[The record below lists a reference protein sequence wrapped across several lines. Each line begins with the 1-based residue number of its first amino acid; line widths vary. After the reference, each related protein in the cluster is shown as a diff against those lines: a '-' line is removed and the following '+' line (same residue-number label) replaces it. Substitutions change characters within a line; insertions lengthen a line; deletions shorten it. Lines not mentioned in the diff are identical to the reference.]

1 LRIRDATRAL
11 VQHTREQHKES
22 AELVPP
28 SLYPHHHLR
37 EEDHGILTSGTTKKR
52 WNALSPLCAM
62 TPTTHDMRQHFC
74 YRHYDQGLSFNE
86 DRSYDKCDLCMKH
99 VRPARLAEHQESKT
113 CQGMRDGRKGADRAA
128 QLPAPPT
135 YIGED
140 AVERVSKFRYLG
152 RILSQD
158 DHDLSACVRNIQRQ
172 GKMGCRLQGPDARGS
187 V

>member
-1 LRIRDATRAL
+1 LRIVRCNQGL

-113 CQGMRDGRKGADRAA
+113 FARECETEERELIAAA
-128 QLPAPPT
+128 QLPAPHVHRRRCSGT
-135 YIGED
+135 G
-140 AVERVSKFRYLG
+140 VEVSVSG
-152 RILSQD
+152 TDPSQD
-158 DHDLSACVRNIQRQ
+158 DHDLSACVRNIQPRQ
-172 GKMGCRLQGPDARGS
+172 NGLPSPRS
-187 V
+187 